1 MAKILIVEDDRILRE
16 LVKAYLNASEHVVDA
31 VDCGKAAQIRLSQDE
46 YDLIILD
53 WMLPDIPGPEICR
66 CYRNRGGQA
75 PILFLTARS
84 DKRDKATGLD
94 SGADDY
100 LVKPFE
106 QIEFQA
112 RVRALLRRRNSW
124 QGNILKLNDLE
135 LDTERQLVYR
145 GGREI
150 KLRPKEFALLE
161 LLMRNEGKS
170 FTSETLFRKLWHS
183 DSESSLETVRMHVMA
198 LRKKLEAEGEQPLI
212 HSSRGLGYRLDAQS
226 IQKSPQATDKH

>member
-16 LVKAYLNASEHVVDA
+16 LVKAYLTASEHVVDA
-31 VDCGKAAQIRLSQDE
+31 VDCGKMAQIRLSEDE

-75 PILFLTARS
+75 PILFLTAKS

-94 SGADDY
+94 AGADDY

-135 LDTERQLVYR
+135 LDTERQLVSR

-161 LLMRNEGKS
+161 LLVRNAGKS
-170 FTSETLFRKLWHS
+170 FTAETLFRKLWHS
-183 DSESSLETVRMHVMA
+183 DSESSLETVRMHVMS
-198 LRKKLEAEGEQPLI
+198 LRKKLELEGEQPLI
-212 HSSRGLGYRLDAQS
+212 YSSRGLGYRLEAQGS
-226 IQKSPQATDKH
+226 TKVEA

>member
-1 MAKILIVEDDRILRE
+1 MSKILIVEDDRILRE
-16 LVKAYLNASEHVVDA
+16 LVKAYLEASEHVVDA
-31 VDCGKAAQIRLSQDE
+31 VDCGKLAQTMLTGDQ

-53 WMLPDIPGPEICR
+53 WMLPDVSGPEICR
-66 CYRNRGGQA
+66 SYRNTGGQA
-75 PILFLTARS
+75 PILFLTSRS

-124 QGNILKLNDLE
+124 LGNILKLHDLE

-145 GGREI
+145 CGKEV

-161 LLMRNEGKS
+161 LLVRNPGKS
-170 FTSETLFRKLWHS
+170 FTAETLFRKLWN
-183 DSESSLETVRMHVMA
+183 SESETSTETVRMHVMA
-198 LRKKLEAEGEQPLI
+198 LRRKLEFEGELPLI
-212 HSSRGLGYRLDAQS
+212 QSSRGLGYRLEVRENLKEKIKTQGG
-226 IQKSPQATDKH
+226 